1 MEMAYTGFRLSNEQL
16 SRAQK
21 LAQQLGMSR
30 NRLIGLLIDQAEI
43 KVQPVVEVSL
53 VPTNIQPLEKPN
65 ARSKRAFGKAAN
77 IR

>member
-53 VPTNIQPLEKPN
+53 KSKSVDSTVSQASVN
-65 ARSKRAFGKAAN
+65 AFSGAN
-77 IR
+77 